1 MNEQPLTTEKRNVET
16 MNLDELTIG
25 EILSI
30 MNRQDEHVIQAVAQ
44 VLPTVKKVIMKVVD
58 NLLYGGRIFYVGAGT
73 SGRLAMMD
81 AAECPPTFMTDPLLV
96 QTIMAGGNSAFF
108 HAVENAEDDSEA
120 GKRDVAEKSI
130 TKWDTVIGITASGT
144 TPYTIGAIKHAK
156 SKGAFTVS
164 LTSNRNSE
172 IGQYTDEAIEVEVG
186 PEILTGS
193 TRLKAATSHKMIL
206 NMISTITMVKLGKVY
221 ENLMVDVYASN
232 KKLVERAKR
241 IVMMST
247 NCPLEQ
253 AEQILNKTN
262 FAVKP
267 AIVMLK
273 TNADFEKVQET
284 LAEVNGNT
292 KQAIAKLS
300 SSL

>member
-1 MNEQPLTTEKRNVET
+1 MNDKQLTTEKRNSET
-16 MNLDELTIG
+16 MNLDELTVA
-25 EILSI
+25 EILNI

-44 VLPTVKKVIMKVVD
+44 VLPTLEKVIEKIVN
-58 NLLYGGRIFYVGAGT
+58 NLLNGGRIFYVGAGS

-81 AAECPPTFMTDPLLV
+81 ASECPPTFMTDPHLV

-108 HAVENAEDDSEA
+108 QAVENAEDDAEA
-120 GKRDVAEKSI
+120 GNRDLAKKVI

-144 TPYTIGAIKHAK
+144 TPYTIGAVKYAK
-156 SKGAFTVS
+156 LNDAFTVS
-164 LTSNRNSE
+164 LTSNKNSE
-172 IGQYTDEAIEVEVG
+172 ISNYTDEAIEVEVG

-221 ENLMVDVYASN
+221 ENLMVDVNASN

-247 NCPLEQ
+247 NCSFEQ
-253 AEQILNKTN
+253 AEQVLNTTN

-273 TNADFEKVQET
+273 TNADFEIVQAVLT
-284 LAEVNGNT
+284 EVEGNT
-292 KQAIAKLS
+292 KKAISKLNA
-300 SSL
+300 